1 MSSNEN
7 FPFEHFLSTSFLK
20 NSSDKH
26 GPLTDLLPLDISNH
40 NENKASNFNRLDT
53 APIEAEELKM
63 LKEAILASLKNK
75 LNPQKYSTFFENSF
89 SVENITADTI
99 CFSTTTDF
107 IKNIISK
114 QYMEQLIEA
123 IQEVMGKSMTVE
135 WANKTKIKNTTLSSK
150 AQNQEIIQL
159 NSIDKQAYVE
169 GMTLEKITKSNKFH
183 TIIDS
188 RKTFSNFIVGHSN
201 SFAHAAALS
210 VAKNPGKAY
219 TSLYI
224 HSDSGLGK
232 THLLH
237 SIANYIQEHYPT
249 LKIHFTSAN
258 VFMAEMIEA
267 IQENKIHEF
276 RRRYSE
282 MIDVLIIDDV
292 HELKNKD
299 STQKEFFDVFNE
311 LTNKRKQLIFTSD
324 KHPKDING
332 IEDRVRT
339 RLSGG
344 MVVEI
349 QRPDLETR
357 TAILKKIAQQEDI
370 FLPDE
375 VIELIAKSIKSNIRE
390 LEGSLINLGAY
401 SSIYNLDIDIDIAR
415 TQLKL
420 DQYEDKRIIKMEDIT
435 KIVSEYFEIPIS
447 DLKSQAR
454 KKEITHARHVAMYLS
469 NKMIKSS
476 TTTKIAEFYN
486 RKDHTTVVHAV
497 QKIKQLLKD
506 DYQLNNQIQQIQTK
520 L

>member
-1 MSSNEN
+1 MSSSEN

-20 NSSDKH
+20 NNHVNQESINELLVDQSLPKNDKK
-26 GPLTDLLPLDISNH
+26 L
-40 NENKASNFNRLDT
+40 NKIDNIDT

-63 LKEAILASLKNK
+63 LKEALLEALKNK
-75 LNPQKYSTFFENSF
+75 LNPQKYSAFFENSF
-89 SVENITADTI
+89 SVENISATSI
-99 CFSTTTDF
+99 CFHTSTDF
-107 IKNIISK
+107 IKNIITK
-114 QYMEQLIEA
+114 QYLDKLTES
-123 IQEVMGKSMTVE
+123 IQEVMGKTMKIE
-135 WANKTKIKNTTLSSK
+135 WANKVKINSAPTQVNPEK
-150 AQNQEIIQL
+150 IQL
-159 NSIDKQAYVE
+159 NQNDKQAYVE
-169 GMTLEKITKSNKFH
+169 SVTLEKISKNNKFH

-237 SIANYIQEHYPT
+237 SIANYIHENNPT

-332 IEDRVRT
+332 IEERVRT

-370 FLPDE
+370 FLSDD

-401 SSIYNLDIDIDIAR
+401 SSIYNLDIDVDIAR

-420 DQYEDKRIIKMEDIT
+420 DQYEDKRLIKMEDVT

-454 KKEITHARHVAMYLS
+454 KKEITHARHIAMYLC
-469 NKMIKSS
+469 NKLIKSS
-476 TTTKIAEFYN
+476 TTTKIAEYYN

-497 QKIKQLLKD
+497 QKIKQLIKD
-506 DYQLNNQIQQIQTK
+506 DFQLNNQIQQIETK

>member
-1 MSSNEN
+1 MNPGDN
-7 FPFEHFLSTSFLK
+7 FPFEHFLSSSFLK
-20 NSSDKH
+20 KSTEVKDNTSE
-26 GPLTDLLPLDISNH
+26 TTTLDQL
-40 NENKASNFNRLDT
+40 NKINNLST

-63 LKEAILASLKNK
+63 VKEALLESIKSK
-75 LNPQKYSTFFENSF
+75 LSPQKYNTFFENSF
-89 SVENITADTI
+89 SVETI
-99 CFSTTTDF
+99 LPDSIFFYTTTEF
-107 IKNIISK
+107 IKNIITK
-114 QYMEQLIEA
+114 QYMTQINEA
-123 IQEVMGKSMTVE
+123 VQEIMGRTLKVE
-135 WANKTKIKNTTLSSK
+135 WSTKNNINNEQKRTK
-150 AQNQEIIQL
+150 AQDQEKIQL
-159 NSIDKQAYVE
+159 NQQDKIAHIE
-169 GMTLEKITKSNKFH
+169 SLTLEKLGKNNKFN
-183 TIIDS
+183 TVVDS
-188 RKTFSNFIVGHSN
+188 KKTFENFIVGHSN

-219 TSLYI
+219 TSLYF

-237 SIANYIQEHYPT
+237 SIANYIQTNRPE

-258 VFMAEMIEA
+258 VFMAEMIESL
-267 IQENKIHEF
+267 QENKLHEF

-282 MIDVLIIDDV
+282 LIDVLIIDDV

-311 LTNKRKQLIFTSD
+311 LTNKRKQLIFTID
-324 KHPKDING
+324 KHTKDITG

-357 TAILKKIAQQEDI
+357 TAILKKIAQEEDI
-370 FLPDE
+370 FLPDD
-375 VIELIAKSIKSNIRE
+375 VIDLIAKSIKSNIRE

-401 SSIYNLDIDIDIAR
+401 SSIYNLDIDLDIAR

-420 DQYEDKRIIKMEDIT
+420 DQYDDNRLIKMEDVT
-435 KIVSEYFEIPIS
+435 KVVSEYYEIPVS

-454 KKEITHARHVAMYLS
+454 KKEITHARHIAMYLC
-469 NKMIKSS
+469 NKLIKSS
-476 TTTKIAEFYN
+476 TTTKIAEYYN

-497 QKIKQLLKD
+497 QKIKTLIKN
-506 DYQLNNQIQQIQTK
+506 DYQIHNQIQQLETK
-520 L
+520 I